1 MFALLQA
8 VVVLAISVVAFIA
21 AIYAAI
27 HAAKTPDG
35 AFKAA
40 GKQSKALWLILM
52 IVAVVIAFIS
62 LPWPLGNGGG
72 TVGLL
77 GLISL
82 GAVIFYLVD
91 VKPKV
96 SGFSGG
102 PRGPRN
108 NSRGTW

>member
-1 MFALLQA
+1 MFAFLQTAIVLILSIVALVASLYA
-8 VVVLAISVVAFIA
+8 VV
-21 AIYAAI
+21 
-27 HAAKTPDG
+27 HAGRTPDA

-52 IVAVVIAFIS
+52 LVAALISFVS

-72 TVGLL
+72 MFGLL
-77 GLISL
+77 GLIAL
-82 GAVIFYLVD
+82 AAVIFYLVD

-102 PRGPRN
+102 SSAPKN
-108 NSRGTW
+108 NNRGTW

>member
-1 MFALLQA
+1 MFAFLQA
-8 VVVLAISVVAFIA
+8 AIILAISVAAFIA
-21 AIYAAI
+21 AIFAAV
-27 HAAKTPDG
+27 HAAKTSDG

-40 GKQSKALWLILM
+40 GKQSKALWLVLM
-52 IVAVVIAFIS
+52 IAATAIAFVS
-62 LPWPLGNGGG
+62 LPWPLGNGSG

-77 GLISL
+77 GIISL

-102 PRGPRN
+102 PSGPRN
-108 NSRGTW
+108 NNRGTW